1 MSETPAS
8 GRATRLTSAAR
19 RLNRSPRFL
28 SAARRTREW
37 ALGEQQI
44 DHGLPSVRGRPV
56 DVAFRQLAA
65 LRVDEPGVAGELG
78 AAALQSWQRLAE
90 AQGRGRGEVDV
101 AVLFTDLV
109 GFSEWALQAGDEL
122 AVRLLREVGEAIEP
136 PILTRGGQVVKRL
149 GDGLMAVF
157 RDASSATEAAF
168 EASERVELVNVEGHC
183 PQLRTGIHL
192 GRPRKV
198 GRDYLGVDVNIAA
211 RLAESAQPD
220 EILVSDRTLRA
231 LDPESVISARRQFQ
245 ARGAPADLTAHAVS
259 PCPTRPVGGV

>member
-1 MSETPAS
+1 MSETPSPRPA
-8 GRATRLTSAAR
+8 RRLAATAR
-19 RLNRSPRFL
+19 RLNRSPKLL
-28 SAARRTREW
+28 SAARKTREW
-37 ALGEQQI
+37 ALGDQQI
-44 DHGLPSVRGRPV
+44 EHGLSSVRGRPA

-65 LRVDEPGVAGELG
+65 LRAGEPGVAGELG
-78 AAALQSWQRLAE
+78 AAVLQSWQRLAE

-109 GFSEWALQAGDEL
+109 SFSEWALEAGDEL
-122 AVRLLREVGEAIEP
+122 AVGLLREVGEAIEP
-136 PILTRGGQVVKRL
+136 PILTRRGEVVKRL

-168 EASERVELVNVEGHC
+168 DACDRVALLNVAGHR

-220 EILVSDRTLRA
+220 EVLVSEPTLRA
-231 LDPESVISARRQFQ
+231 LDRRSVIATRRQFH
-245 ARGAPADLTAHAVS
+245 ARGAPADLVAHAV
-259 PCPTRPVGGV
+259 RRA

>member
-1 MSETPAS
+1 MSEHS
-8 GRATRLTSAAR
+8 SSRRVTRLTSTVR
-19 RLNRSPRFL
+19 RVNRSPRL
-28 SAARRTREW
+28 LDAARKTREW
-37 ALGEQQI
+37 ALGEQRI
-44 DHGLPSVRGRPV
+44 DHGLPTVRGRPV

-101 AVLFTDLV
+101 AILFTDLV
-109 GFSEWALQAGDEL
+109 GFSEWALHAGDEL

-136 PILTRGGQVVKRL
+136 PILTRGGEVVKRL

-157 RDASSATEAAF
+157 RDARSATEAAF
-168 EASERVELVNVEGHC
+168 EASERVALVNVDGHR

-211 RLAESAQPD
+211 RLAESAQPE
-220 EILVSDRTLRA
+220 EILVSDRTLLA
-231 LDPESVISARRQFQ
+231 LRPGSVDSAPRDFQ

-259 PCPTRPVGGV
+259 PCPAHSVPDV

>member
-1 MSETPAS
+1 
-8 GRATRLTSAAR
+8 
-19 RLNRSPRFL
+19 
-28 SAARRTREW
+28 
-37 ALGEQQI
+37 
-44 DHGLPSVRGRPV
+44 
-56 DVAFRQLAA
+56 
-65 LRVDEPGVAGELG
+65 
-78 AAALQSWQRLAE
+78 
-90 AQGRGRGEVDV
+90 VDV

-109 GFSEWALQAGDEL
+109 RFSEWTLQAGDEL
-122 AVRLLREVGEAIEP
+122 AVELLREVGEAIEP

-168 EASERVELVNVEGHC
+168 DACDRVALVSVGGHR

-220 EILVSDRTLRA
+220 EVLVSEPTLRA
-231 LDPESVISARRQFQ
+231 LAPGSVRATARRFQ
-245 ARGAPADLTAHAVS
+245 ARGAPADLLAHAV
-259 PCPTRPVGGV
+259 RRA

>member
-1 MSETPAS
+1 VNERSSP
-8 GRATRLTSAAR
+8 RSARPVGIAGSAR
-19 RLNRSPRFL
+19 RLNRSPRLL
-28 SAARRTREW
+28 SAARRAREW

-44 DHGLPSVRGRPV
+44 DHGLPSVRGRPA

-65 LRVDEPGVAGELG
+65 LRTEQPGVAGELG
-78 AAALQSWQRLAE
+78 AAVLQSWQRLAE

-109 GFSEWALQAGDEL
+109 SFSEWALQAGDEL
-122 AVRLLREVGEAIEP
+122 AVELLHEVGQAIEP
-136 PILTRGGQVVKRL
+136 PILTRRGQVVKRL

-157 RDASSATEAAF
+157 ADASSATEAAF
-168 EASERVELVNVEGHC
+168 DACSRVALVNVGGHR
-183 PQLRTGIHL
+183 PRLRTGIHL

-220 EILVSDRTLRA
+220 EILVSERTLQA
-231 LDPESVISARRQFQ
+231 LDPECVSATQRQFH
-245 ARGAPADLTAHAVS
+245 ARGAPADLVAHAV
-259 PCPTRPVGGV
+259 RRA

>member
-1 MSETPAS
+1 MSETSSPR
-8 GRATRLTSAAR
+8 RARRLAETAR
-19 RLNRSPRFL
+19 RLNRSPKLL

-37 ALGEQQI
+37 ALGEQEI
-44 DHGLPSVRGRPV
+44 DYGLSGVRGRPV

-65 LRVDEPGVAGELG
+65 LRAVEPGVAGELG
-78 AAALQSWQRLAE
+78 AAVLQSWQRLAE

-101 AVLFTDLV
+101 AILFTDLV
-109 GFSEWALQAGDEL
+109 SFSEWALEAGDEL
-122 AVRLLREVGEAIEP
+122 AVGLLREVGEAIEP

-157 RDASSATEAAF
+157 RDAPSAIEAAF
-168 EASERVELVNVEGHC
+168 DACDRVASVNVEGHR

-211 RLAESAQPD
+211 RLADSAQPE

-231 LDPESVISARRQFQ
+231 LDPGSVSAVRRRFH
-245 ARGAPADLTAHAVS
+245 ARGAPPDLVAHAVRR
-259 PCPTRPVGGV
+259 T

>member
-1 MSETPAS
+1 VSESSSPR
-8 GRATRLTSAAR
+8 RARRLVATAG
-19 RLNRSPRFL
+19 RLNRSPKL
-28 SAARRTREW
+28 LNAARRTREW

-44 DHGLPSVRGRPV
+44 DYGLSSVRGRPV

-65 LRVDEPGVAGELG
+65 LRAEEPGVAGELG
-78 AAALQSWQRLAE
+78 AAVLQSWQRLAE

-109 GFSEWALQAGDEL
+109 SFSEWALEAGDEL
-122 AVRLLREVGEAIEP
+122 TVALLREVGEAIEP
-136 PILTRGGQVVKRL
+136 PILTRRGQVVKRL

-168 EASERVELVNVEGHC
+168 DACDRVALVNVEGHR

-220 EILVSDRTLRA
+220 EILVSERTLQA
-231 LDPESVISARRQFQ
+231 LDPGSVSATRRLFH
-245 ARGAPADLTAHAVS
+245 ARGTPADLVAHAV
-259 PCPTRPVGGV
+259 RRA

>member
-1 MSETPAS
+1 VSERPSPRHA
-8 GRATRLTSAAR
+8 RRLAETAR
-19 RLNRSPRFL
+19 RLNRSPKL
-28 SAARRTREW
+28 LNAARRTREW

-44 DHGLPSVRGRPV
+44 DYGLSSVRGRPA

-65 LRVDEPGVAGELG
+65 LRAEEPGVTGELG
-78 AAALQSWQRLAE
+78 AAVLQSWQRLAE

-109 GFSEWALQAGDEL
+109 SFSEWALKAGDEL

-136 PILTRGGQVVKRL
+136 PILTRRGHVVKRL

-157 RDASSATEAAF
+157 RDAPSAIEAAF
-168 EASERVELVNVEGHC
+168 DACDRVAAVNVDGHR
-183 PQLRTGIHL
+183 PRLRTGIHL

-211 RLAESAQPD
+211 RLADSAQPD
-220 EILVSDRTLRA
+220 EILVSERTLQA
-231 LDPESVISARRQFQ
+231 LDPESVNATRRQFQ
-245 ARGAPADLTAHAVS
+245 ARGAPSDLVAHAV
-259 PCPTRPVGGV
+259 RRA

>member
-1 MSETPAS
+1 MSERSSPR
-8 GRATRLTSAAR
+8 RARQLIGTAR
-19 RLNRSPRFL
+19 RFNRSPKL
-28 SAARRTREW
+28 LDAARRTREW

-44 DHGLPSVRGRPV
+44 DYGLSSVRGRPV

-65 LRVDEPGVAGELG
+65 LRAEEPGVTGELG
-78 AAALQSWQRLAE
+78 AAVLQGWQRLAE

-109 GFSEWALQAGDEL
+109 SFSEWALEAGDEL
-122 AVRLLREVGEAIEP
+122 AVGLLRAVGEAIEP

-168 EASERVELVNVEGHC
+168 DACDRVALVNVEGHR

-211 RLAESAQPD
+211 RLAESARPD
-220 EILVSDRTLRA
+220 EILVSERTLQT
-231 LDPESVISARRQFQ
+231 LDPGSVRATRRRFN
-245 ARGAPADLTAHAVS
+245 ARGTPADLVAHAV
-259 PCPTRPVGGV
+259 RRA